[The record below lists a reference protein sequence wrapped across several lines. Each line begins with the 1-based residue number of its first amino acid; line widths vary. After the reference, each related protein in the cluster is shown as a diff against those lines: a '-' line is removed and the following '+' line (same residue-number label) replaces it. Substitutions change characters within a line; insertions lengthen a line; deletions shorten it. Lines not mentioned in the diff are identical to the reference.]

1 MSDLPNSCW
10 IAYGICREA
19 TCRGWESHFPHQMG
33 LASISLMWD
42 QRPGSICAAN
52 SYFFP
57 LAQLDRSCASEVRAA
72 PDDYWRQKAAA
83 ASTACD
89 LLMES
94 YCITHPRVNTSII
107 ICPCSLLLRVSSHS
121 RWPPKD
127 CYISCYPSPVQP
139 WQSLLI
145 AHVLPGAMPSV
156 LLPSKSSGEKRAM
169 NFATVGQLSTDPNLD
184 VMISCEHTSSL
195 GIWISVMI
203 LMVYSYFFFPCYC
216 GKSVSMWRTCMY
228 ILNLAVQKFSL
239 WLLLS
244 TWCLYRCSELLGIE
258 FEPH

>member
-72 PDDYWRQKAAA
+72 PDDFWRQKAAA

-127 CYISCYPSPVQP
+127 CCISCYSLPCTALTVPAHCSRAAWGHAISPAAFQVFRGKKSHEFCHSRAAEHWSKPGCHDFMRTHKFP
-139 WQSLLI
+139 WHL
-145 AHVLPGAMPSV
+145 
-156 LLPSKSSGEKRAM
+156 
-169 NFATVGQLSTDPNLD
+169 NFCDDFDGL
-184 VMISCEHTSSL
+184 
-195 GIWISVMI
+195 
-203 LMVYSYFFFPCYC
+203 
-216 GKSVSMWRTCMY
+216 
-228 ILNLAVQKFSL
+228 
-239 WLLLS
+239 
-244 TWCLYRCSELLGIE
+244 
-258 FEPH
+258 